1 METNRSPDIYVIT
14 AVNMGDRPSDTIAT
28 VALRKTTIKGEKEH
42 PKAAEVVINSC
53 YVDDIVDSVGTI
65 EKAYKLTNDIC
76 SLLEP
81 GTFQI
86 KDWSISSQSQSTIH
100 LCNQETHK
108 VLGIS
113 WHPQILQFNPNSN
126 FSKFLKNRMVKPGLL
141 QNDLPSKFPKSL
153 SKRVVLSQL
162 NSIYDPLGL
171 LTPSGAQKFDWD
183 TPLPNDEYNRW
194 IRFFEETSH
203 LSSVHFPRSVKPNN
217 VSRESPLLM
226 DLSTPALSLGEVTLL
241 P

>member
-14 AVNMGDRPSDTIAT
+14 AVNMGDRPSGTIAT

-76 SLLEP
+76 SLLKP
-81 GTFQI
+81 GNFQI

-108 VLGIS
+108 VLGIT
-113 WHPQILQFNPNSN
+113 WHPQIDQLQFNPNSN

-153 SKRVVLSQL
+153 SKRVALSRL
-162 NSIYDPLGL
+162 NSIHDPLGL
-171 LTPSGAQKFDWD
+171 LTPFTVKWKLLMRNLWAQKFDWD
-183 TPLPNDEYNRW
+183 TPLPNDEFIFRTFSE
-194 IRFFEETSH
+194 ISKTQ
-203 LSSVHFPRSVKPNN
+203 
-217 VSRESPLLM
+217 
-226 DLSTPALSLGEVTLL
+226 
-241 P
+241 